1 MKKLNRAIMG
11 VLLVSAFAV
20 LAARPAMAQ
29 DPAKVAG
36 DTYKVLLENDRVRVL
51 EAKLKPGDKTA
62 MHSHP
67 TNIVYSFSDAKAK
80 FTPAGGKG
88 IVRPLK
94 GGAVLWNPPE
104 THVSENVGKTEARVL
119 LFELKKL
126 GRHGTSVRGAD
137 PVAADPAH
145 FKVLLNNASVR
156 VLEFRAKPGTK
167 VPMHTH
173 PAYVTYNF
181 AGGKSTFTLSDGKTV
196 ERDAAADSVTWSES
210 EAHAAQVGDTEAHSL
225 LVEFKAHRGKSKG
238 K

>member
-1 MKKLNRAIMG
+1 MKKLEQTIMG
-11 VLLVSAFAV
+11 VLLVSAVSV

-36 DTYKVLLENDRVRVL
+36 DIYKVLLENDRVRVL

-62 MHSHP
+62 LHSHP
-67 TNIVYSFSDAKAK
+67 ANIVYSFGDSKAK

-88 IVRPLK
+88 MIRALK
-94 GGAVLWNPPE
+94 AGAVLWNPPE

-126 GRHGTSVRGAD
+126 GRHGTAASGAD
-137 PVAADPAH
+137 PVKADPAH
-145 FKVLLNNASVR
+145 FKVRLNNASVR
-156 VLEFRAKPGTK
+156 VLEFRAKPGEK

-181 AGGKSTFTLSDGKTV
+181 TGGKTTFTLADGKTA
-196 ERDAAADSVTWSES
+196 ERDAAADSVTWNES
-210 EAHAAQVGDTEAHSL
+210 EAHAAQVGDTETHSL